1 VGKAGD
7 AGCSHEETVMT
18 MIQKGMMIG
27 GVILFGFFLYLLSPI
42 LTPFLVAGLLAYLG
56 DPLVNRIERLKVPRT
71 VGVIIVFLMIF
82 TLILVGCL
90 LLFPML
96 GRQIALV
103 INRLP
108 AFLNW
113 IQQTGLPWVYATFG
127 IEQLNIQELINIDS
141 VKTAIAEH
149 WREAGSMAVFTW
161 KAVSH
166 SGHVVLIWLMN
177 LILVPV
183 VTFYLLRDWDR
194 VLGESSD
201 LLPRSI
207 EPTVTKLFSECNE
220 IVGAF
225 FRGQLMVMLVVG
237 LFYSL
242 GLWFVGLDL
251 ALLIGIVAGLL
262 SIIPYLGFILGML
275 LACIATLYQFH
286 DATHLFYVLGVFTV
300 GHVIEAMWLTPM
312 LVGDRIG
319 LHPVAVIFAI
329 LAGGQLF
336 GFIGV
341 LLALPVAAVIMV
353 LLRHAGK
360 HYKGSGLYRRKG

>member
-1 VGKAGD
+1 MK
-7 AGCSHEETVMT
+7 T
-18 MIQKGMMIG
+18 MQKGMIIG
-27 GVILFGFFLYLLSPI
+27 GIGLFVLFLYFLSPI

-56 DPLVNRIERLKVPRT
+56 DPLVNRIERMGLPRT
-71 VGVIIVFLMIF
+71 VGVVIVFLIIF
-82 TLILVGCL
+82 SLILIACL

-96 GRQIALV
+96 GRQVGLL

-108 AFLNW
+108 ALLDW
-113 IQQTGLPWVYATFG
+113 IQQTALPWAYANFG
-127 IEQLNIQELINIDS
+127 IQELINIES
-141 VKTAIAEH
+141 VKTAVTQH

-166 SGHVVLIWLMN
+166 SGHVLLLWLMN
-177 LILVPV
+177 LILIPV

-194 VLGESSD
+194 VLKESSD

-207 EPTVTKLFSECNE
+207 EPTITKLFGECNE

-237 LFYSL
+237 LFYSA
-242 GLWFVGLDL
+242 GLWIVGLDL

-275 LACIATLYQFH
+275 LASVATLYQFQ

-312 LVGDRIG
+312 MVGDRIG

-353 LLRHAGK
+353 LLRHAGR
-360 HYKGSGLYRRKG
+360 HYKGSGLYRRKS